1 MSRILTTLTAF
12 NSRLKRAIIPILFIS
27 CAAPAFSQEYHVLTA
42 DEVEMTNGE
51 LVSVK
56 IGKKDFERIEIP
68 SELGG
73 EKVTAIGNG
82 VFERFRLSGVRIS
95 EGVKRIGRKAFQ
107 FCPLVDISLPDG
119 LKVICDYAFRQSY
132 YDSTIVSLTIPA
144 SVDSIG
150 TSAFSDCPIERL
162 ILSPG
167 LKYIGDKAFYC
178 SYLTELDVPETVDHI
193 GHDAFFYNY
202 ISRLT
207 LPNSIRKLDG
217 FAMNMLTDLQIG
229 PEVVEIADS
238 AFCANLLTSVNIPA
252 NVKKVGNYAF
262 ARNMEDI
269 QHGFKENRVTVRQI
283 TIASGV
289 EWVGDY
295 AFSMSHSDVLYI
307 PKSLKHI
314 GSHAFVGGYGRLV
327 FEDGRTELPR
337 KSFANAVAKSYEFPA
352 SIVSIGAGALA
363 GIISGY
369 PVREKFIP
377 LPENIESVGDSAF
390 FGIWCRS
397 ISLSSKTKLT
407 VGDCAFYGNWYLE
420 RLKIGKGVVSLGRK
434 CFAREE
440 TVRGTRI
447 DMSEATDLT
456 HILPGAFEEYT
467 NNLNAELPTN
477 RKWLAYDGT
486 PQNIVSDGY
495 VSVISDPK
503 LGYIAAELTAIK
515 AVTAGDGRAEVYD
528 LTGRRMARNRSH
540 GLTVV
545 KTRQGSQLTV
555 SK

>member
-1 MSRILTTLTAF
+1 MMRHLIFTL
-12 NSRLKRAIIPILFIS
+12 LFIIFFP
-27 CAAPAFSQEYHVLTA
+27 APTFSQEYHVLTT
-42 DEVEMTNGE
+42 DEVEVRNGE

-56 IGKKDFERIEIP
+56 IGKKDFERIEVP
-68 SELGG
+68 SEFGG
-73 EKVTAIGNG
+73 EKVTAIGKG

-95 EGVKRIGRKAFQ
+95 EGVKRIGHKAFQ
-107 FCPLVDISLPDG
+107 FCPLMDISLPDG
-119 LKVICDYAFRQSY
+119 LKVICDSAFRQSY
-132 YDSTIVSLTIPA
+132 NDSTIASLTIPA

-150 TSAFSDCPIERL
+150 ASAFSDCPIERL
-162 ILSPG
+162 VLSPG
-167 LKYIGDKAFYC
+167 VKYIGDKAFYSC
-178 SYLTELDVPETVDHI
+178 FLTELDLPQTVDHI
-193 GHDAFFYNY
+193 GHDAFTYNY

-207 LPNSIRKLDG
+207 LPGSLRKLDG
-217 FAMNMLTDLQIG
+217 FAMNMLTELQIG
-229 PEVVEIADS
+229 PDVVEIADS

-252 NVKKVGNYAF
+252 NVKRVGNYAF
-262 ARNMEDI
+262 ARNMEDLI
-269 QHGFKENRVTVRQI
+269 HGFEQNRVTVRQV

-295 AFSMSHSDVLYI
+295 AFFMSHSDVLYI

-337 KSFANAVAKSYEFPA
+337 WSFAQAFADSYEFPA

-363 GIISGY
+363 GIITGY
-369 PVREKFIP
+369 PVSEKFIP
-377 LPENIESVGDSAF
+377 LPENIESIGDSAF
-390 FGIWCRS
+390 YGVWCRR
-397 ISLSSKTKLT
+397 ISLSSKAKLA
-407 VGDCAFYGNWYLE
+407 VGDYAFYGNWYLE
-420 RLKIGKGVVSLGRK
+420 RIKIGRGVVSVGRK
-434 CFAREE
+434 CFAKEE

-503 LGYIAAELTAIK
+503 LGYIAAELTAMRTV
-515 AVTAGDGRAEVYD
+515 ASGDGRAETYD
-528 LTGRRMARNRSH
+528 LAGRRRARGHDR

-545 KTRQGSQLTV
+545 KTRQGSQLAV